1 MKAYSYLATGISVV
15 TTPRIT
21 GLSQP
26 VRLHAQAGPP
36 RQFENKTQLKHSTF
50 RLMFLAK
57 TDPTCIRYI
66 SAEKTMEGAKHYRHL
81 VCNFDQC
88 KSGLEEKLTDR
99 MSDYAKCRQFLK
111 RRGVLRNSSEKAVVI
126 KGKIL
131 LASSTPCRRHRI
143 PRAVGNI
150 RAHPAAGH
158 NVHNQP
164 ER

>member
-1 MKAYSYLATGISVV
+1 MKAHSYLATGISVV

-26 VRLHAQAGPP
+26 VRLYAQAGPP
-36 RQFENKTQLKHSTF
+36 RQFENKTQLKHSIF
-50 RLMFLAK
+50 RLGFLAR
-57 TDPTCIRYI
+57 TDPTCIRYV
-66 SAEKTMEGAKHYRHL
+66 SADKTMEGAKHYGHL

-88 KSGLEEKLTDR
+88 KSGLEEKLKDR
-99 MSDYAKCRQFLK
+99 MPDYAKCRQFLK
-111 RRGVLRNSSEKAVVI
+111 RRGVLCNSSEKAVVM

-131 LASSTPCRRHRI
+131 LASSTPCRRRRG

-150 RAHPAAGH
+150 YVHPAAGH
-158 NVHNQP
+158 NGHNQS